1 MARDYSKPA
10 SDEELKKAKKALEE
24 NGFKVKILDN
34 LGEARKEVAETI
46 PEKSEVFTATSVTL
60 VDSKI
65 DEDINNSG
73 KYVSVRDKFYAL
85 MGDPD
90 KKLEMRR
97 IGAASDYTLG
107 SVHAVTQ
114 DGQLVIAS
122 ATGSQMPNYVFGASN
137 VIWVVGAQ
145 KVVKDLDEA
154 FERIETYTFPLE
166 NERAK
171 KAYGTPS
178 SLNKLLIYKKEPTG
192 RGTVL
197 LVKQVV
203 GF

>member
-1 MARDYSKPA
+1 MSKDYSKPA
-10 SDEELKKAKKALEE
+10 SDEELEKAKAALEE
-24 NGFKVKILDN
+24 HGFKVKILDN
-34 LGEARKEVAETI
+34 LEQARKEVASTI
-46 PEKSEVFTATSVTL
+46 PEGSEVFTATSVTL
-60 VDSKI
+60 AESKI

-97 IGAASDYTLG
+97 IGAASDYALG

-114 DGQLVIAS
+114 DGQLLIAS
-122 ATGSQMPNYVFGASN
+122 ATGSQLPNYIFGASN

-145 KVVKDLDEA
+145 KVVKDIHEG
-154 FERIETYTFPLE
+154 FERIDTYTFPLE

-171 KAYGTPS
+171 KAYGSPS

-197 LVKQVV
+197 LVKQPV
-203 GF
+203 GY

>member
-1 MARDYSKPA
+1 MSKDYSKPA
-10 SDEELKKAKKALEE
+10 NDEELAKAKNALEE

-34 LGEARKEVAETI
+34 LEQARQEVAKTI
-46 PEKSEVFTATSVTL
+46 PENTEVFTATSVTL
-60 VDSKI
+60 AESKI

-85 MGDPD
+85 MNDPD

-97 IGAASDYTLG
+97 VGAASDYALG

-114 DGQLVIAS
+114 DGQLLIAS
-122 ATGSQMPNYVFGASN
+122 ATGSQLPNYVFGASN

-154 FERIETYTFPLE
+154 FDRVETHTFPLE

-171 KAYGTPS
+171 KAYGNPS

-197 LVKQVV
+197 LVKQAV

>member
-1 MARDYSKPA
+1 MAKDYSKPA
-10 SDEELKKAKKALEE
+10 SEEELEKAKVSLEE
-24 NGFKVKILDN
+24 HGFKVKILDN
-34 LGEARKEVAETI
+34 LEQARQEVINTI
-46 PEKSEVFTATSVTL
+46 PEGSEVFTATSVTL
-60 VDSKI
+60 SESKI
-65 DEDINNSG
+65 DEAINNSG

-85 MGDPD
+85 MNEPD

-114 DGQLVIAS
+114 DGQLMIAS
-122 ATGSQMPNYVFGASN
+122 ATGSQLPNYVFGASN

-145 KVVKDLDEA
+145 KVVKDLSEG

-178 SLNKLLIYKKEPTG
+178 SINKILIYRKEPTG

-197 LVKQVV
+197 LLKQAV